1 MSRGT
6 WGVVV
11 VLAFSGLAACRVA
24 PVRAQSASRSVLLDD
39 FGLTD
44 PLFTSA
50 RAAAMG
56 GAFVSCGDDVHAIV
70 YNPAGLARVNRI
82 ELGLGL
88 QQEQIEVDNTFF
100 GSSTG
105 VERHSGGLDALAIA
119 VPVPTFRGSFVP
131 AFGVYRMY
139 TSHIDLHY
147 RGVNDDNRTDDDYFL
162 QQSGSIYGYNLG
174 FGVDLSPTLSGGFA
188 VFLVDGTIDVLE
200 QYDYTTIDE
209 IPERSFYVTN
219 DYSVDMSGVG
229 ARIGA
234 QFYIHPLIR
243 AGVALHTPIVL
254 TAKGES
260 TVERTEHVDNGVG
273 SFSTEHSEVDIEFIV
288 PYRVDIGVSSDWRGV
303 TAAIGIGYSDWT
315 QASIDRKRLRA
326 RNLDQ
331 VLKEVVDYRAGLEW
345 TIPHA
350 PARLRAGY
358 ARRPY
363 PLKYM
368 LGNRIDSAYSLSR
381 ASVDDQR
388 HQLSCGAGVLVG
400 SVMTLDLT
408 YLRETG
414 TRSLPSLTDDRVIQR
429 FLLSASYR
437 F

>member
-1 MSRGT
+1 MARGT

-11 VLAFSGLAACRVA
+11 GLAISGLALCRA
-24 PVRAQSASRSVLLDD
+24 TPVRAQSAPRSVLFDD

-56 GAFVSCGDDVHAIV
+56 GAFVSCGDDVHSIM

-82 ELGLGL
+82 ELGFGL

-105 VERHSGGLDALAIA
+105 VERHSGGFDAVAVA
-119 VPVPTFRGSFVP
+119 VPVPTYRGSFVP

-139 TSHIDLHY
+139 TGHIDLHY
-147 RGVNDDNRTDDDYFL
+147 RGVNDDNRTEDDYFL
-162 QQSGSIYGYNLG
+162 QQSGSIYSYNLG

-209 IPERSFYVTN
+209 IPERSFYVSN
-219 DYSVDMSGVG
+219 DYSVDMGGVG

-234 QFYIHPLIR
+234 QFYIHPLLR
-243 AGVALHTPIVL
+243 GGVTLHTPIVL
-254 TAKGES
+254 TAKGKS
-260 TVERTEHVDNGVG
+260 TIERTEHVDNGVG
-273 SFSTEHSEVDIEFIV
+273 SFSTEKNEVDIEFIV
-288 PYRVDIGVSSDWRGV
+288 PYRVDIGFSSDWRGV
-303 TAAIGIGYSDWT
+303 TLALGFGYSDWT

-331 VLKEVVDYRAGLEW
+331 VFKEVVDYRAGLEW
-345 TIPHA
+345 TIPNF

-368 LGNRIDSAYSLSR
+368 LGNRIDAAYSFSR

-388 HQLSCGAGVLVG
+388 HQLSFGAGALIG
-400 SVMTLDLT
+400 TDMTLDLT
-408 YLRETG
+408 YLRESG
-414 TRSLPSLTDDRVIQR
+414 TRSLPSLTDERVTQR
-429 FLLSASYR
+429 VLLSVSYR

>member
-1 MSRGT
+1 VPRGT

-11 VLAFSGLAACRVA
+11 VLAISGFAAWRVT
-24 PVRAQSASRSVLLDD
+24 PLRAQSAARSVLFDD

-44 PLFTSA
+44 PLYTSA

-56 GAFVSCGDDVHAIV
+56 GAFVSCGDDVHAIM
-70 YNPAGLARVNRI
+70 YNPAGLARVSRI

-88 QQEQIEVDNTFF
+88 QQEQIEVDNSFF

-105 VERHSGGLDALAIA
+105 VERHSGGFDAVAVA
-119 VPVPTFRGSFVP
+119 VPVPTFRGNFVP
-131 AFGVYRMY
+131 AFGIYRMY
-139 TSHIDLHY
+139 TGHMDLHY

-174 FGVDLSPTLSGGFA
+174 FGVDLSSTLSGGFA

-209 IPERSFYVTN
+209 IPERAFYVTN

-234 QFYIHPLIR
+234 QFYIYPSLRGGI
-243 AGVALHTPIVL
+243 ALHTPIVL
-254 TAKGES
+254 TAKGNS

-273 SFSTEHSEVDIEFIV
+273 SYSIEQSEVDIDFIV
-288 PYRVDIGVSSDWRGV
+288 PYRVDVGLSSDWKGL
-303 TAAIGIGYSDWT
+303 TLALGFGYADWT

-331 VLKEVVDYRAGLEW
+331 VFKEVIDYRAGLEW
-345 TIPHA
+345 TIPDF

-368 LGNRIDSAYSLSR
+368 LGNRIDATYSFSR
-381 ASVDDQR
+381 ASADDQR
-388 HQLSCGAGVLVG
+388 HQWSVGAGVLVG
-400 SVMTLDLT
+400 SVMTLDLA
-408 YLRETG
+408 YLHESG
-414 TRSLPSLTDDRVIQR
+414 TRSLPSLTDDRVTQR